1 MAGAIGGMLIA
12 KIVGYTLQW
21 TGSYMIPFLMAGCS
35 YLLALA
41 AIQLLLPRLDPAK
54 IR

>member
-1 MAGAIGGMLIA
+1 MLIA

-21 TGSYMIPFLMAGCS
+21 TGSYMLPFLIAGCS

-41 AIQLLLPRLDPAK
+41 AIQLLAPRLEPAN

>member
-12 KIVGYTLQW
+12 KIVGYTCSGRQLH
-21 TGSYMIPFLMAGCS
+21 GSVLIAGFA

-41 AIQLLLPRLDPAK
+41 AIQLLVPKLDPAS
-54 IR
+54 IH